1 MYKYRKR
8 NIMISVQRN
17 SESITPFVSAKNSI
31 LSGWSTGF
39 PSELKAND
47 SVIITIYDSDLVKAV
62 QSMMDG
68 AQGVIDKMKK
78 AFEGGGGGG
87 GMGRS
92 MGSDTQQNVKK
103 AEQAMLT
110 SATSGF
116 SMPSF
121 DLAGLDGGNGNT
133 APRTLAGTIKLPV
146 PNNIQESL
154 QHSYDEE
161 GGWVDDIVKA
171 LGGET
176 VQNLISAGTKAA
188 AVVSKK
194 TGARSYTYDQNRIAM
209 YKTSAFRQITLQWT
223 LVPNN
228 KEDTQKIKDIV
239 KTFKKYSSPQSVAK
253 KTLLRSPHFFKLVFP
268 NEYLDKS
275 LQFWDVVVT
284 DISVEYNPGGSM
296 EMTYDKA
303 PKAVNLSVTFKD
315 REPKLYEDWS
325 DTPKIPET
333 PGETKCS

>member
-1 MYKYRKR
+1 
-8 NIMISVQRN
+8 MISVQRN
-17 SESITPFVSAKNSI
+17 TDSITPFISAKNSI

-39 PSELKAND
+39 PAGLRAND

-68 AQGVIDKMKK
+68 AAKVIEKMKK
-78 AFEGGGGGG
+78 AFEGGGGMG
-87 GMGRS
+87 GM
-92 MGSDTQQNVKK
+92 MGAMGLSAATQQNV
-103 AEQAMLT
+103 ARATQAMQT

-121 DLAGLDGGNGNT
+121 NMDGLDLGNGNT

-161 GGWVDDIVKA
+161 GGWVDDIAKA
-171 LGGET
+171 VLGDTG
-176 VQNLISAGTKAA
+176 QSAISAATKTA
-188 AVVSKK
+188 AVIAKK

-228 KEDTQKIKDIV
+228 EMDTQKIKDIV

-253 KTLLRSPHFFKLVFP
+253 KTILRSPHFFKIVFP
-268 NEYLDKS
+268 NQYLDKS

-284 DISVEYNPGGSM
+284 DITVEYNPGGSM
-296 EMTYDKA
+296 EMTHDKA

-315 REPKLYEDWS
+315 REPKLYEDWA
-325 DTPKIPET
+325 DTPKTPET